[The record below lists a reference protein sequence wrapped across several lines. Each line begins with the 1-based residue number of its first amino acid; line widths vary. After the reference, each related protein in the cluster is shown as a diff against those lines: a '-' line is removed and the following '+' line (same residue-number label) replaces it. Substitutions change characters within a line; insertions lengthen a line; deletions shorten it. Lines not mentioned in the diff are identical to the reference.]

1 MQTRSTQSQ
10 FFLRMVLALLLAVFL
25 IPATGWAA
33 EYPTKPITLVAPYGA
48 GGASDLASRTLAS
61 VANKYIGEPVMVINK
76 TGASGTVGS
85 NFVSKAK
92 PDGYTLLLARVGC
105 NGVAPA
111 LQPDLPYAWDDFT
124 MLGLLE
130 TNPFVFIVNED
141 SDIKTMKDLEQYIK
155 ENEGDVT
162 YGTSGP
168 GTMLH
173 FGPNIFLSA
182 IGLDKDAARAIPYR
196 GGGGA
201 ISALLGGHVDFVC
214 VNLSP
219 AMSHIQADKVRALS
233 VTTEQKVDDIPKVPT
248 ASEAGYPKLE
258 TVIGWS
264 ALFGPPGLD
273 DEVVNAWV
281 DALQG
286 VKEDKSWNRMTT
298 NMGSIPDI
306 RSPKETKQ
314 FIKAQYTTFH
324 ELAKKLD
331 MIAK

>member
-1 MQTRSTQSQ
+1 MQTRSTKRHFVS
-10 FFLRMVLALLLAVFL
+10 RIVLALLLAVFL
-25 IPATGWAA
+25 VPATSWSAS
-33 EYPTKPITLVAPYGA
+33 YPTKPVTLVAPYGA

-61 VANKYIGEPVMVINK
+61 VANTYIGEPVMVVNK

-105 NGVAPA
+105 NAVAPA
-111 LQPDLPYAWDDFT
+111 LQPDLPYAWNDFT

-130 TNPFVFIVNED
+130 KNPFVFVVNKD
-141 SDIKTMKDLEQYIK
+141 SDIKTLKDLEQYIK
-155 ENEGDVT
+155 ENEGEVT

-182 IGLDKDAARAIPYR
+182 IGLDKNAARAIPYR

-201 ISALLGGHVDFVC
+201 ISALLGGHVDFVS

-219 AMSHIQADKVRALS
+219 AMSHIQADKLRALC
-233 VTTEQKVDDIPKVPT
+233 VTTEERVEDIQNVPT

-281 DALQG
+281 DALQD
-286 VKEDKSWNRMTT
+286 VKEDKSWNRMTR
-298 NMGSIPDI
+298 NMGSIPAI
-306 RSPKETKQ
+306 RSPKETRQ
-314 FIKAQYTTFH
+314 FIKTQYTTFH
-324 ELAKKLD
+324 ELAKSLD